1 MRTFKSVGSHLD
13 EENDSTGHE
22 TMTLRKRK
30 VTAWIAGQLQ
40 LLTAI
45 CAADNLEKVRD
56 RERQGQAS
64 RSLERYLVQTR
75 YSS

>member
-1 MRTFKSVGSHLD
+1 MRTLKSVGSHLG

-22 TMTLRKRK
+22 TITLRK

-45 CAADNLEKVRD
+45 CAADNLEKVQD

-64 RSLERYLVQTR
+64 RNLERCLVQTR